1 MKCVGARTQDE
12 KMRRII
18 TKTNNGR
25 SFQLVKSQLWLGP
38 YRQQKSFRYTAKIG
52 LWQIFWQSI
61 FDLSEEKCHYHSHW
75 IRNFL
80 FLFSFFSLSR
90 KVLNVTVRKRYGIL
104 NCFSRHNPRNSDK
117 WPWIENGE
125 DFAVHLSTWPSGVKD
140 EWSERRVTYQRWLTI
155 SNAREKNLI
164 FSRVLVRIFSGM

>member
-1 MKCVGARTQDE
+1 MLFIHNWYSFTFVNYWFVSSEINTWTRVDMKFLYFACHINTILARKVNFINEWNKRIDNTPQKIMKCVGARTQDE

-25 SFQLVKSQLWLGP
+25 SFQLAKSQLWLGP

-75 IRNFL
+75 IRNFR
-80 FLFSFFSLSR
+80 FFFFYFRFFPCL
-90 KVLNVTVRKRYGIL
+90 
-104 NCFSRHNPRNSDK
+104 
-117 WPWIENGE
+117 
-125 DFAVHLSTWPSGVKD
+125 
-140 EWSERRVTYQRWLTI
+140 
-155 SNAREKNLI
+155 EK
-164 FSRVLVRIFSGM
+164 F